1 MSTNPEPFDIQD
13 DNRENSEPNLA
24 NTEDQ
29 KEIIEKDFVPHFLP
43 TYRIKSSLYPIPIII
58 AVVIAGLLSYLTFVV
73 ADVQVDES
81 YFPED
86 EFGALGVVLNGVI
99 FTVIAAISAFAI
111 IFLMR
116 RFGMGVLKYI
126 FGLSFGFVS
135 FFITLMFLDV
145 IIFLIF
151 VQFPETTFVLKLY
164 FLFTNIYIPLFTAV
178 LVFLLIYNYF
188 TSKSIKTKNSIVL
201 YISFLVSASM
211 SIILPFWSTLA
222 ILIGISLWD
231 IFAVLY
237 KRGPIKEMI
246 EIMSDDDDESDT
258 SEAEVK
264 EKIKSG
270 EGVYDTSKLEIGIGD
285 LAFYSLLTSSVLLFT
300 NNIIIVIL
308 TTVAILIGTGI
319 TISGLKRNKI
329 LPGLPISIFMGIGT
343 FLICQLIVTFF
354 I

>member
-1 MSTNPEPFDIQD
+1 MSTNPKALDLQD
-13 DNRENSEPNLA
+13 DGREDSHTNL
-24 NTEDQ
+24 ESIEYE
-29 KEIIEKDFVPHFLP
+29 KEVIEKDFIPHFLP
-43 TYRIKSSLYPIPIII
+43 TYRVKSSLYPLPIII
-58 AVVIAGLLSYLTFVV
+58 AVVVAGILAYLTSFVAGV
-73 ADVQVDES
+73 EVEKS
-81 YFPED
+81 YFPE
-86 EFGALGVVLNGVI
+86 EELGALAVVLNGVV
-99 FTVIAAISAFAI
+99 FTVIAAISSFFI
-111 IFLMR
+111 IFLIR
-116 RFGMGVLKYI
+116 RIGVGVLKYI

-151 VQFPETTFVLKLY
+151 VQFPETTPLLKLY
-164 FLFTNIYIPLFTAV
+164 FLFTNIYIPVLTAISV
-178 LVFLLIYNYF
+178 ILLIYFYF
-188 TSKSIKTKNSIVL
+188 TSKSIKTKNFIVL

-211 SIILPFWSTLA
+211 SIILLPWSTLA

-237 KRGPIKEMI
+237 KRGPIKTMI
-246 EIMSDDDDESDT
+246 DIISNNDDESDP
-258 SEAEVK
+258 SNAEVE

-343 FLICQLIVTFF
+343 FLLCQLIIFF
-354 I
+354 M

>member
-1 MSTNPEPFDIQD
+1 MPTNPKALDIQD
-13 DNRENSEPNLA
+13 NGREDSQSNL
-24 NTEDQ
+24 ESIEYE
-29 KEIIEKDFVPHFLP
+29 KEVIEKDFVPHFLP
-43 TYRIKSSLYPIPIII
+43 TYRIKSFLYPLPIII
-58 AVVIAGLLSYLTFVV
+58 AVVVAGILAYLTSVIV
-73 ADVQVDES
+73 GVDVEGS
-81 YFPED
+81 YFPEE
-86 EFGALGVVLNGVI
+86 EFGALGVVLNGII
-99 FTVIAAISAFAI
+99 FTVISAISAFFI
-111 IFLMR
+111 IFLIR
-116 RFGMGVLKYI
+116 RIGVGVIKYI

-151 VQFPETTFVLKLY
+151 VQFPETTSLVKLY
-164 FLFTNIYIPLFTAV
+164 FLFTNIYIPALTAISV
-178 LVFLLIYNYF
+178 ILLIYYYF
-188 TSKSIKTKNSIVL
+188 TSKSIKTKNFIVL
-201 YISFLVSASM
+201 YISLLVSASM
-211 SIILPFWSTLA
+211 SIVLEFWSTLA

-237 KRGPIKEMI
+237 KRGPIKTMMDI
-246 EIMSDDDDESDT
+246 ISNKDDESDP
-258 SEAEVK
+258 SYAEVE

-300 NNIIIVIL
+300 NNIVIVIL
-308 TTVAILIGTGI
+308 TTVAILVGTGI

-343 FLICQLIVTFF
+343 FLLCQLIIFF

>member
-1 MSTNPEPFDIQD
+1 MPTNPKALDIQD
-13 DNRENSEPNLA
+13 NSGEDSHSNLES
-24 NTEDQ
+24 NEYE

-43 TYRIKSSLYPIPIII
+43 TYRIKSSLYPLPIII
-58 AVVIAGLLSYLTFVV
+58 AVVVAGILAYLTIV
-73 ADVQVDES
+73 AGVDVEGS

-86 EFGALGVVLNGVI
+86 EFGPLAALLNGIV
-99 FTVIAAISAFAI
+99 FTVISAISAFFI
-111 IFLMR
+111 IFLIR
-116 RFGMGVLKYI
+116 RLGVGVIKYI

-151 VQFPETTFVLKLY
+151 VQFPETTSLVKLY
-164 FLFTNIYIPLFTAV
+164 FLFTNIYIPALTAISV
-178 LVFLLIYNYF
+178 ILLIYYYF
-188 TSKSIKTKNSIVL
+188 TSKSIKTKNFIVL
-201 YISFLVSASM
+201 YISLLVSASM
-211 SIILPFWSTLA
+211 SIILEFWSTLA

-237 KRGPIKEMI
+237 KRGPIKTMMDI
-246 EIMSDDDDESDT
+246 ISNKDDESDP
-258 SEAEVK
+258 SYAEVE

-270 EGVYDTSKLEIGIGD
+270 EGEYDTSKLEIGIGD

-300 NNIIIVIL
+300 NNIVIVIL
-308 TTVAILIGTGI
+308 TSVAILIGTGI

-343 FLICQLIVTFF
+343 FLLCQLIVTFF

>member
-1 MSTNPEPFDIQD
+1 MPTNPKTLDIQD
-13 DNRENSEPNLA
+13 DGREDSHLNLGS
-24 NTEDQ
+24 TDHE

-43 TYRIKSSLYPIPIII
+43 TYRVKSSLYPLPIII
-58 AVVIAGLLSYLTFVV
+58 AVVVAGILAYLTFFV
-73 ADVQVDES
+73 AGVQVEES
-81 YFPED
+81 YFPE
-86 EFGALGVVLNGVI
+86 EELGALAVVLNGVV
-99 FTVIAAISAFAI
+99 FTVIAAISAFI
-111 IFLMR
+111 MIFLIR
-116 RFGMGVLKYI
+116 KIGVGVIKYI

-151 VQFPETTFVLKLY
+151 VQFPETTPVLKLY
-164 FLFTNIYIPLFTAV
+164 YLFTNIYIPALTV
-178 LVFLLIYNYF
+178 VSVFLLIYNYF
-188 TSKSIKTKNSIVL
+188 TSKSIKTKNFIVL
-201 YISFLVSASM
+201 YISLLVSASM
-211 SIILPFWSTLA
+211 SIILPFWSTIA

-237 KRGPIKEMI
+237 KRGPIKAMI
-246 EIMSDDDDESDT
+246 DIVSTNDDESD
-258 SEAEVK
+258 SSNIEVE

-300 NNIIIVIL
+300 NNIIIVIF

-343 FLICQLIVTFF
+343 FLLCQLIIFF

>member
-1 MSTNPEPFDIQD
+1 MPTNPKALDIQD
-13 DNRENSEPNLA
+13 NSEEDSHSNL
-24 NTEDQ
+24 ESIEYE
-29 KEIIEKDFVPHFLP
+29 KEVIEKDFVPHFLP
-43 TYRIKSSLYPIPIII
+43 TYRIKSSLYPLPIIR
-58 AVVIAGLLSYLTFVV
+58 AVLVAGILAYLTFFVV
-73 ADVQVDES
+73 GVEVEGS

-86 EFGALGVVLNGVI
+86 EFGALGVVLNGIV
-99 FTVIAAISAFAI
+99 FTVISAISAFFI
-111 IFLMR
+111 IFLIR
-116 RFGMGVLKYI
+116 RIGVGVIKYI

-145 IIFLIF
+145 IIFIIF
-151 VQFPETTFVLKLY
+151 VQFPETASLVKLY
-164 FLFTNIYIPLFTAV
+164 LLFTNIYIPAITAISV
-178 LVFLLIYNYF
+178 ILLIYYYF
-188 TSKSIKTKNSIVL
+188 TSKSIKTKNFIVL
-201 YISFLVSASM
+201 YISLLVSASM
-211 SIILPFWSTLA
+211 SIILEFWSTLA

-237 KRGPIKEMI
+237 KRGPIKTMM
-246 EIMSDDDDESDT
+246 EIISNKDDESDP
-258 SEAEVK
+258 SYAEVE

-300 NNIIIVIL
+300 NNIVIVIF

-343 FLICQLIVTFF
+343 FLLCQLIIFF

>member
-1 MSTNPEPFDIQD
+1 MPTNPRALDIQD
-13 DNRENSEPNLA
+13 DDLEDSHSNLES
-24 NTEDQ
+24 TYHE

-43 TYRIKSSLYPIPIII
+43 TYRIKSSLYALPIII
-58 AVVIAGLLSYLTFVV
+58 AVVVAGILAYLTFFV
-73 ADVQVDES
+73 AGVQVEGS
-81 YFPED
+81 YFPE
-86 EFGALGVVLNGVI
+86 EKLGALAVLLNGII
-99 FTVIAAISAFAI
+99 FTVISAISAFFI
-111 IFLMR
+111 IFLIR
-116 RFGMGVLKYI
+116 KIGVGVIKYI

-151 VQFPETTFVLKLY
+151 VQFPETASLVTLY
-164 FLFTNIYIPLFTAV
+164 LLFTNIIIPALTAISV
-178 LVFLLIYNYF
+178 ILLIYYYF
-188 TSKSIKTKNSIVL
+188 TSKSIKTKNFIVL
-201 YISFLVSASM
+201 YISLLVSASM

-222 ILIGISLWD
+222 ILVGISLWD

-237 KRGPIKEMI
+237 KRGPIKTMI
-246 EIMSDDDDESDT
+246 DIISNNDDENRPSD
-258 SEAEVK
+258 SDVE

-270 EGVYDTSKLEIGIGD
+270 ESVYDTSKLEIGIGD
-285 LAFYSLLTSSVLLFT
+285 LAFYSLLTSSILLFT
-300 NNIIIVIL
+300 NNIVIVIL

-343 FLICQLIVTFF
+343 FFLCQLIIFF

>member
-1 MSTNPEPFDIQD
+1 MSTNPKALDMQD
-13 DNRENSEPNLA
+13 EGSENSHLNLESTD
-24 NTEDQ
+24 NE

-43 TYRIKSSLYPIPIII
+43 TYRVKSSLYPLPIII
-58 AVVIAGLLSYLTFVV
+58 AVVVAGILAYLTFFV
-73 ADVQVDES
+73 AGVQVEES
-81 YFPED
+81 YFPE
-86 EFGALGVVLNGVI
+86 EELGALAVVLNGVV
-99 FTVIAAISAFAI
+99 FTVIAAISAFI
-111 IFLMR
+111 MIFLIR
-116 RFGMGVLKYI
+116 KIGVGVIKYI

-145 IIFLIF
+145 ITFLIF
-151 VQFPETTFVLKLY
+151 VQFPETTPVIKLY
-164 FLFTNIYIPLFTAV
+164 YLFTDIYIPALTGV

-188 TSKSIKTKNSIVL
+188 TSKSIKTKNFIVL
-201 YISFLVSASM
+201 YISLLVSASM
-211 SIILPFWSTLA
+211 SIILPFWSTIA
-222 ILIGISLWD
+222 VLIGISLWD

-237 KRGPIKEMI
+237 KRGPIKAMI
-246 EIMSDDDDESDT
+246 DIVSTNDDESDA
-258 SEAEVK
+258 SNADVE

-300 NNIIIVIL
+300 NNIIVVIF

-343 FLICQLIVTFF
+343 FLLCQLIIFF

>member
-1 MSTNPEPFDIQD
+1 MPTNPRALDIQD
-13 DNRENSEPNLA
+13 DDLEDSHSNLES
-24 NTEDQ
+24 TYHE

-43 TYRIKSSLYPIPIII
+43 TYRIKSSLYALPIII
-58 AVVIAGLLSYLTFVV
+58 AVVVAGILAYLTFFV
-73 ADVQVDES
+73 AGVQVEES
-81 YFPED
+81 YFPE
-86 EFGALGVVLNGVI
+86 EELGALAVLLNGII
-99 FTVIAAISAFAI
+99 FTVISAISAFFI
-111 IFLMR
+111 IFLIR
-116 RFGMGVLKYI
+116 KIGVGVIKYI

-151 VQFPETTFVLKLY
+151 VQFPETASLVTLY
-164 FLFTNIYIPLFTAV
+164 LLFTNIIIPALTAISV
-178 LVFLLIYNYF
+178 ILLIYYYF
-188 TSKSIKTKNSIVL
+188 TSKSIKTKNFIVL
-201 YISFLVSASM
+201 YISLLVSASM

-222 ILIGISLWD
+222 ILVGISLWD

-237 KRGPIKEMI
+237 KRGPIKTMI
-246 EIMSDDDDESDT
+246 DIISNNDDENRPSD
-258 SEAEVK
+258 SDVE

-270 EGVYDTSKLEIGIGD
+270 ESVYDTSKLEIGIGD
-285 LAFYSLLTSSVLLFT
+285 LAFYSLLTSSILLFT
-300 NNIIIVIL
+300 NNIVIVIL

-343 FLICQLIVTFF
+343 FFLCQLIIFF

>member
-1 MSTNPEPFDIQD
+1 MPDNSDTLNIQD
-13 DNRENSEPNLA
+13 DGSDSPIPNLESP
-24 NTEDQ
+24 THQ
-29 KEIIEKDFVPHFLP
+29 KEVIEKDFVPHFLP
-43 TYRIKSSLYPIPIII
+43 TYRTKSSFYPIPIII
-58 AVVIAGLLSYLTFVV
+58 AILFAGILAYLTFVV
-73 ADVQVDES
+73 AGVEVEES

-86 EFGALGVVLNGVI
+86 EFGALGVILNGVI
-99 FTVIAAISAFAI
+99 FTVIAAISAFVI

-116 RFGMGVLKYI
+116 KLGTGILKYI
-126 FGLSFGFVS
+126 FGLSFGFIS

-151 VQFPETTFVLKLY
+151 IQFPETTALLTFY
-164 FLFTNIYIPLFTAV
+164 FLFTNIYIPVFTGIT
-178 LVFLLIYNYF
+178 VFLLLHSYF
-188 TSKSIKTKNSIVL
+188 TSKSIKTKNFIVL
-201 YISFLVSASM
+201 YISLLVSASM

-237 KRGPIKEMI
+237 KRGPIKTMIEMI
-246 EIMSDDDDESDT
+246 SVNDDEGSPDK
-258 SEAEVK
+258 AEIE

-270 EGVYDTSKLEIGIGD
+270 ESVYDTSKLEIGIGD

-308 TTVAILIGTGI
+308 VAAAILAGTGI
-319 TISGLKRNKI
+319 TIMGLKRNKI

>member
-1 MSTNPEPFDIQD
+1 MPTNPKALDIQD
-13 DNRENSEPNLA
+13 NSQEDSHSNL
-24 NTEDQ
+24 ESIEYE
-29 KEIIEKDFVPHFLP
+29 KEVIEKDFVPHFLP
-43 TYRIKSSLYPIPIII
+43 TYRIKSSLYPLPIII
-58 AVVIAGLLSYLTFVV
+58 AVFVAGILAYLTFFVV
-73 ADVQVDES
+73 GVEVEGS

-86 EFGALGVVLNGVI
+86 EFGALGVVLNGIV
-99 FTVIAAISAFAI
+99 FTVISAISAFFI
-111 IFLMR
+111 IFLIR
-116 RFGMGVLKYI
+116 RIGVGVIKYI

-145 IIFLIF
+145 IIFIIF
-151 VQFPETTFVLKLY
+151 VQFPETASLVKLY
-164 FLFTNIYIPLFTAV
+164 LLFTNIYIPAITAISV
-178 LVFLLIYNYF
+178 ILLIYYYF
-188 TSKSIKTKNSIVL
+188 TSKSIKTKNFIVL
-201 YISFLVSASM
+201 YISLLVSASM
-211 SIILPFWSTLA
+211 SIILEFWSTLA

-237 KRGPIKEMI
+237 KRGPIKTMM
-246 EIMSDDDDESDT
+246 EIISNKDDESDP
-258 SEAEVK
+258 SYAEVE

-300 NNIIIVIL
+300 NNIVIVIF

-343 FLICQLIVTFF
+343 FLLCQLIIFF

>member
-1 MSTNPEPFDIQD
+1 MPTNPKALDIQD
-13 DNRENSEPNLA
+13 NSQEDSHSNL
-24 NTEDQ
+24 ESIEYE
-29 KEIIEKDFVPHFLP
+29 KEVIEKDFVPHFLP
-43 TYRIKSSLYPIPIII
+43 TYRIKSSLYPLPIII
-58 AVVIAGLLSYLTFVV
+58 AVLVAGILAYLTVFVV
-73 ADVQVDES
+73 GVEVEGS

-86 EFGALGVVLNGVI
+86 EFGVLGVVLNGIV
-99 FTVIAAISAFAI
+99 FTVISAISAFFI
-111 IFLMR
+111 IFLIR
-116 RFGMGVLKYI
+116 RIGVGVIKYI

-145 IIFLIF
+145 IIFIIF
-151 VQFPETTFVLKLY
+151 VQFPETASLVKLY
-164 FLFTNIYIPLFTAV
+164 LLFTNIYIPALTAISV
-178 LVFLLIYNYF
+178 ILLIYYYF
-188 TSKSIKTKNSIVL
+188 TSKSIKTKNFIVL
-201 YISFLVSASM
+201 YISLLVSASM
-211 SIILPFWSTLA
+211 SIILEFWSTLA

-237 KRGPIKEMI
+237 KRGPIKTMM
-246 EIMSDDDDESDT
+246 EIISNKDDESDP
-258 SEAEVK
+258 SYAEVE

-300 NNIIIVIL
+300 NNIVIVIL
-308 TTVAILIGTGI
+308 TTVAILVGTGI

-343 FLICQLIVTFF
+343 FLLCQLIIFF

>member
-1 MSTNPEPFDIQD
+1 MTTNPKALDIQD
-13 DNRENSEPNLA
+13 DGGEDSHLNLESTD
-24 NTEDQ
+24 NE

-43 TYRIKSSLYPIPIII
+43 TYRVKSSLYPLPIII
-58 AVVIAGLLSYLTFVV
+58 AVVVAGILAYLTFFV
-73 ADVQVDES
+73 AGVQVEES
-81 YFPED
+81 YFPE
-86 EFGALGVVLNGVI
+86 EELGALAVVLNGVV
-99 FTVIAAISAFAI
+99 FTVIAAISAFI
-111 IFLMR
+111 MIFLIR
-116 RFGMGVLKYI
+116 KIGVGVIKYI

-145 IIFLIF
+145 ITFLIF
-151 VQFPETTFVLKLY
+151 IQFPETTPVIKLY
-164 FLFTNIYIPLFTAV
+164 YLFTDIYIPALTAV
-178 LVFLLIYNYF
+178 SVFLLIYNYF
-188 TSKSIKTKNSIVL
+188 TSKSIKTKNFIVL
-201 YISFLVSASM
+201 YISLLVSASM
-211 SIILPFWSTLA
+211 SIILPFWSTIA
-222 ILIGISLWD
+222 VLIGISLWD

-237 KRGPIKEMI
+237 KRGPIKAMI
-246 EIMSDDDDESDT
+246 DIVSTNDDESDV
-258 SEAEVK
+258 SNADVE

-300 NNIIIVIL
+300 NNIIVVIF

-343 FLICQLIVTFF
+343 FLLCQLIIFF

>member
-1 MSTNPEPFDIQD
+1 MSTNPKALDA
-13 DNRENSEPNLA
+13 PN
-24 NTEDQ
+24 NGQEDSHSNLESIEYE
-29 KEIIEKDFVPHFLP
+29 KEVIEKDFVPHFLP
-43 TYRIKSSLYPIPIII
+43 TYRIKSSLYPLPIII
-58 AVVIAGLLSYLTFVV
+58 AVVVAGILAYLTIFVAGV
-73 ADVQVDES
+73 EVEKS
-81 YFPED
+81 YFPEE
-86 EFGALGVVLNGVI
+86 EFGVLGVVLTGIV
-99 FTVIAAISAFAI
+99 FTVISAISAFFI
-111 IFLMR
+111 IFLIR
-116 RFGMGVLKYI
+116 KIGVGVIKYI

-151 VQFPETTFVLKLY
+151 VQFPEMASLVKLY
-164 FLFTNIYIPLFTAV
+164 LLFTNIYIPALTAISV
-178 LVFLLIYNYF
+178 ILLIYYYF
-188 TSKSIKTKNSIVL
+188 TSKSIKTKNFIVL
-201 YISFLVSASM
+201 YISLLVSASM
-211 SIILPFWSTLA
+211 SIILEFPSTIA

-237 KRGPIKEMI
+237 KRGPIKTMMDI
-246 EIMSDDDDESDT
+246 ISKKDDEGDPSY
-258 SEAEVK
+258 AEVE

-300 NNIIIVIL
+300 NNIVIVIL
-308 TTVAILIGTGI
+308 TTVAILVGTGI

-343 FLICQLIVTFF
+343 FLLCQLIVTFF

>member
-1 MSTNPEPFDIQD
+1 MPTNPETLDIQD
-13 DNRENSEPNLA
+13 GSREDPEPNLA
-24 NTEDQ
+24 STERQ

-43 TYRIKSSLYPIPIII
+43 TYRIKSSLYPMPIII
-58 AVVIAGLLSYLTFVV
+58 AILIAGILAYLTFFV
-73 ADVQVDES
+73 AGVQVEGS

-86 EFGALGVVLNGVI
+86 QFGALGVVLNGVI
-99 FTVIAAISAFAI
+99 FTVIAAISSFTI

-116 RFGMGVLKYI
+116 RLGMGVLKYI

-151 VQFPETTFVLKLY
+151 VQFPETITLLRLY
-164 FLFTNIYIPLFTAV
+164 FLFRNIYIPV
-178 LVFLLIYNYF
+178 LTGISVFLLIYYYF
-188 TSKSIKTKNSIVL
+188 TSKSIKVKNFIVL
-201 YISFLVSASM
+201 YISVLVSASM
-211 SIILPFWSTLA
+211 SIILPPWSTLA

-237 KRGPIKEMI
+237 KRGPIKTMI
-246 EIMSDDDDESDT
+246 DIISNNDDENDQSN
-258 SEAEVK
+258 AEVE

-343 FLICQLIVTFF
+343 FAIYQLIVTFF

>member
-1 MSTNPEPFDIQD
+1 MSTNPKALDMQD
-13 DNRENSEPNLA
+13 EGSENSHTNLES
-24 NTEDQ
+24 TDHE

-43 TYRIKSSLYPIPIII
+43 TYRVKSSLYPLPIII
-58 AVVIAGLLSYLTFVV
+58 AVIVAGILAYLTFYV
-73 ADVQVDES
+73 AGVQVEES
-81 YFPED
+81 YFPE
-86 EFGALGVVLNGVI
+86 EELGGLAVVLNGVV
-99 FTVIAAISAFAI
+99 FTVIAAISAFI
-111 IFLMR
+111 MIFLIR
-116 RFGMGVLKYI
+116 RIGVGVIKYI

-145 IIFLIF
+145 ITFLIF
-151 VQFPETTFVLKLY
+151 VQFPETTPVIKLY
-164 FLFTNIYIPLFTAV
+164 YLFTDIYIPALTGV
-178 LVFLLIYNYF
+178 SVFLLIYNYF
-188 TSKSIKTKNSIVL
+188 TSKSIKTKNFIVL

-211 SIILPFWSTLA
+211 SIILPFWSTIA
-222 ILIGISLWD
+222 VLIGISLWD

-237 KRGPIKEMI
+237 KRGPIKAMI
-246 EIMSDDDDESDT
+246 DIVSTNDDESDA
-258 SEAEVK
+258 SNADVE

-300 NNIIIVIL
+300 NNIIVVIF

-329 LPGLPISIFMGIGT
+329 LPGLPISIFLGIGT
-343 FLICQLIVTFF
+343 FAIYQLIVTFF

>member
-1 MSTNPEPFDIQD
+1 MSTNPETLDFQD
-13 DNRENSEPNLA
+13 ESQEQ
-24 NTEDQ
+24 Q
-29 KEIIEKDFVPHFLP
+29 KEIIEKDFIPHFLP
-43 TYRIKSSLYPIPIII
+43 TYRVKSSLYPLPIII
-58 AVVIAGLLSYLTFVV
+58 AILFAGVLAYLTFVV
-73 ADVQVDES
+73 AGVQVEGS

-86 EFGALGVVLNGVI
+86 QYGVLGVVLNGVI
-99 FTVIAAISAFAI
+99 FTVIAAVSAFTI

-116 RFGMGVLKYI
+116 KLGVGVLKYI

-151 VQFPETTFVLKLY
+151 VQIPETIFLINFY
-164 FLFTNIYIPLFTAV
+164 YLFTNIFIPISTAIF
-178 LVFLLIYNYF
+178 VFLIIFYYF
-188 TSKSIKTKNSIVL
+188 TSKSIKIKNIIVL
-201 YISFLVSASM
+201 YISLLVSASM
-211 SIILPFWSTLA
+211 SIVLPFWSTLA

-237 KRGPIKEMI
+237 KRGPIKTMI
-246 EIMSDDDDESDT
+246 DIVSINNDENDPSK
-258 SEAEVK
+258 AEVEERIRK
-264 EKIKSG
+264 G
-270 EGVYDTSKLEIGIGD
+270 ESVYDTSKLEIGIGD

-300 NNIIIVIL
+300 NNFLIVIL
-308 TTVAILIGTGI
+308 VSAAILIGTGI

-343 FLICQLIVTFF
+343 FAIYQLIVTFF

>member
-1 MSTNPEPFDIQD
+1 MSTDPETLDIQD
-13 DNRENSEPNLA
+13 DDREIL
-24 NTEDQ
+24 
-29 KEIIEKDFVPHFLP
+29 EKDFIPHFLP
-43 TYRIKSSLYPIPIII
+43 TYRIKSFLYPLPIII
-58 AVVIAGLLSYLTFVV
+58 AVAIAGLLAYLTFVV
-73 ADVQVDES
+73 AGVEVEES

-99 FTVIAAISAFAI
+99 FTAIAAISAFII

-116 RFGMGVLKYI
+116 KMGVGVLKYI

-151 VQFPETTFVLKLY
+151 VQFPETVAVLKLY
-164 FLFTNIYIPLFTAV
+164 FVFVNIYIPV
-178 LVFLLIYNYF
+178 LTGISVFLLIYYYF
-188 TSKSIKTKNSIVL
+188 TSKSIKTKNFIVL
-201 YISFLVSASM
+201 YISLLVSASM
-211 SIILPFWSTLA
+211 SIVLPFWSTLA

-246 EIMSDDDDESDT
+246 DIVSVNKDESSL
-258 SEAEVK
+258 SEAEV
-264 EKIKSG
+264 EAKIKSG
-270 EGVYDTSKLEIGIGD
+270 ESVYDTSKLEIGIGD

-308 TTVAILIGTGI
+308 TTIAILIGTGI

-343 FLICQLIVTFF
+343 FAIYQLIVIFF

>member
-1 MSTNPEPFDIQD
+1 MSAKPEYFDIQD
-13 DNRENSEPNLA
+13 NKQERP
-24 NTEDQ
+24 

-43 TYRIKSSLYPIPIII
+43 TYRIKSSLYPLPILI
-58 AVVIAGLLSYLTFVV
+58 AVVVAGILAYLAFFVAGV
-73 ADVQVDES
+73 EVEES

-86 EFGALGVVLNGVI
+86 EFGVLGVILNGVI
-99 FTVIAAISAFAI
+99 FTVIAAISAFTI

-116 RFGMGVLKYI
+116 RLGVGVLKYI

-151 VQFPETTFVLKLY
+151 VQFPETDTMLKLY
-164 FLFTNIYIPLFTAV
+164 FLFTNVYIPIVTAV
-178 LVFLLIYNYF
+178 SVFFLIYSYF
-188 TSKSIKTKNSIVL
+188 KSKSIKTKNFIVL
-201 YISFLVSASM
+201 YISLLVSASM
-211 SIILPFWSTLA
+211 SLILPFWSTLA

-237 KRGPIKEMI
+237 KRGPIKAMI
-246 EIMSDDDDESDT
+246 DIVSDNNEESGP
-258 SEAEVK
+258 SKAEVE

-285 LAFYSLLTSSVLLFT
+285 LAFYSLLTTSVLLFT
-300 NNIIIVIL
+300 NNVIVVIL

-329 LPGLPISIFMGIGT
+329 LPGLPISIFLGIGT
-343 FLICQLIVTFF
+343 FLIYQLIVIFF

>member
-1 MSTNPEPFDIQD
+1 MPTDSKALDLQD
-13 DNRENSEPNLA
+13 NSRDDSHSNLESSENE
-24 NTEDQ
+24 
-29 KEIIEKDFVPHFLP
+29 KEVIEKDFVPHFLP
-43 TYRIKSSLYPIPIII
+43 TYRIKSSFYPLPIII
-58 AVVIAGLLSYLTFVV
+58 AVVVAGILAYLTFFV
-73 ADVQVDES
+73 ADVQVEES
-81 YFPED
+81 YFPEE
-86 EFGALGVVLNGVI
+86 EFGALGVVLNGIV
-99 FTVIAAISAFAI
+99 FTLIAAISAFI
-111 IFLMR
+111 MIFLIR
-116 RFGMGVLKYI
+116 KIGVGVIKYI
-126 FGLSFGFVS
+126 FGLSFGFIS

-151 VQFPETTFVLKLY
+151 VQFSETILVLTLY
-164 FLFTNIYIPLFTAV
+164 FLFTNIYNPLFTAV
-178 LVFLLIYNYF
+178 FVFLLIYNYF
-188 TSKSIKTKNSIVL
+188 TSKSIKTKNFIVL
-201 YISFLVSASM
+201 YISLLVSASM

-237 KRGPIKEMI
+237 KRGPIKTMMDI
-246 EIMSDDDDESDT
+246 ISNDDDESDP
-258 SEAEVK
+258 SNAEVE

-300 NNIIIVIL
+300 NNIIVVIF

-343 FLICQLIVTFF
+343 FLLCQLIIFF